1 MKCVMHCATPRLI
14 RGTGTEPSLVNATV
28 APLPFA
34 VLVDVFD

>member
-1 MKCVMHCATPRLI
+1 MKWVMRCVTPRLI
-14 RGTGTEPSLVNATV
+14 RGTGTEPSPMNATV